1 MRKMLGIATGLVA
14 MAAAAGGAGVAGAST
29 HPALSGTEHFQLVST
44 STTSNRGMV
53 IAYGAFTARAVDVQ
67 GNKADTFKFANGSF
81 KVTHS
86 PGKGPA
92 TFNPKTC
99 LGLVNQHGTY
109 TIGHGTGAY
118 AGITGRGKYQLS
130 IVLIGAKSGGRCARN
145 KPPAAAEIIIRAT
158 GPVRL

>member
-14 MAAAAGGAGVAGAST
+14 MAAAGAAGVAGAST

-86 PGKGPA
+86 PGKGPQ

-130 IVLIGAKSGGRCARN
+130 IVLIGAKSGGRCVRN